1 LYIHAQKK
9 GEIMTTLKMAKELK
23 EEERRQTIEV
33 LENINKDKEYFT
45 KYYEAYKE
53 GFGMGYLIAEQGEHI
68 GHFDN
73 EIDEYIEHTWKQFF
87 IKKQKEN
94 NE

>member
-1 LYIHAQKK
+1 MI
-9 GEIMTTLKMAKELK
+9 TLARAKELK
-23 EEERRQTIEV
+23 EEEKRQTIEV

-68 GHFDN
+68 GNFDN
-73 EIDEYIEHTWKQFF
+73 EIDEYIQHTWKQFF
-87 IKKQKEN
+87 IQKNKEEN